1 MIKKIGFILL
11 IFTIAIS
18 CKDSER
24 KEATPSEEEEKTT
37 TYYLIRHAEKDRN
50 DPENS
55 DPMLTDT
62 GKEHAQLW
70 AHYFD
75 TITLN
80 AVYSTK
86 YVRTIMTATPT
97 AESKRLDVLPY
108 DPQNLYDADF
118 VQATNN
124 KKVLVVGH
132 SNTTPAF
139 VNKII
144 GIKRYH
150 DMADN
155 DNSTLF
161 VIKVYNNMSV
171 VNVRTVSL

>member
-11 IFTIAIS
+11 ILTIVVS
-18 CKDSER
+18 CKDSGE
-24 KEATPSEEEEKTT
+24 KEITSSKEKKIT
-37 TYYLIRHAEKDRN
+37 TYYLIRHAEKDRSN
-50 DPENS
+50 PENS
-55 DPMLTDT
+55 DPMLTNT
-62 GKEHAQLW
+62 GEERAQLW
-70 AHYFD
+70 AQYFD

-86 YVRTIMTATPT
+86 YNRTTMTAAPI
-97 AESKRLDVLPY
+97 AERKRLEILPY
-108 DPQNLYDADF
+108 DPRNLYDAAF
-118 VQATNN
+118 VQATHN

-150 DMADN
+150 DLDDN

-161 VIKVYNNMSV
+161 VIKVYNIVSV
-171 VNVRTVSL
+171 VNVHTVSM